1 LVRFVPVNYSCD
13 FMTWFSGVNC
23 TRWILAFVFIISLT
37 FTVSASSSGNSVTII
52 VKDAKTKENPGSA
65 QVYLDGSY
73 LGITS
78 SSKMS
83 GTLIVQDIDPGTHT
97 VRVTSPGYNEVTK
110 KFIYPDE
117 SSWEIILSKG
127 SLVSLNQNGPSDGGI
142 TIVFYP
148 SSTSYNCTIQSK
160 VPTPVYL
167 TNETR
172 FREDVTNVINQAY
185 LNMDTV
191 TSPSEPL
198 PNNFREKFNF
208 YYYYDPALPADA
220 FSGCAGTVPDRYW
233 KEVPFS
239 DVTVILYPGYYG
251 IYANSSCQP
260 TGCNQDSGP
269 GHNLMKAPADQLT
282 LIKHETGHAIFGL
295 IDTYCGETYYSQ
307 NDPHSN
313 VWASSES
320 CKSDARSNGRDP
332 EKCRQIQKKNSVS
345 SQSCTKNFWQWD
357 PNPDIMANG
366 YKGSFGAAATQRI
379 NYILSQSGVGTS

>member
-1 LVRFVPVNYSCD
+1 
-13 FMTWFSGVNC
+13 MTWFSGINC
-23 TRWILAFVFIISLT
+23 TRWILALIIIISFT
-37 FTVSASSSGNSVTII
+37 FTVSAAASGNSVTIM
-52 VKDAKTKENPGSA
+52 VKDVKTKENPGNA
-65 QVYLDGSY
+65 QVYLDGAY
-73 LGITS
+73 MGVTS
-78 SSKMS
+78 SSSMS
-83 GTLIVQDIDPGTHT
+83 GTIIVQDITSGTHT
-97 VRVTSPGYNEVTK
+97 VRVTSPGYNDVTK
-110 KFIYPDE
+110 RFVYPDE
-117 SSWEIILSKG
+117 SSLEVILSKG
-127 SLVSLNQNGPSDGGI
+127 SLVSLNQNGPSPNGI
-142 TIVFYP
+142 NIVFYP
-148 SSTSYNCTIQSK
+148 SSTSYNCAVQSK
-160 VPTPVYL
+160 ISTPVYL

-172 FREDVTNVINQAY
+172 FREDVNTVINQAY
-185 LNMDTV
+185 LNMDSATF
-191 TSPSEPL
+191 PSEPL
-198 PNNFREKFNF
+198 PDNFREKFNF

-220 FSGCAGTVPDRYW
+220 FSGCAGTVPERYW

-239 DVTVILYPGYYG
+239 DVTVILYPSYYG

-282 LIKHETGHAIFGL
+282 LIKHETGHAIYGL

-313 VWASSES
+313 VWASLES
-320 CKSDARSNGRDP
+320 CKSDARSNNRDP
-332 EKCRQIQKKNSVS
+332 EQCRQIQRKNSVS